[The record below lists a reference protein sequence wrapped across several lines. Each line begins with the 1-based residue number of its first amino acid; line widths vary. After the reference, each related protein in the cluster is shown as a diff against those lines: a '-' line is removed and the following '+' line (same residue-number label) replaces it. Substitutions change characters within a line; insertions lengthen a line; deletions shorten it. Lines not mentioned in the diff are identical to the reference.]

1 MEILVFF
8 GSLMGLLGFI
18 GLGKSYFDWF
28 IFINVR
34 FIFINV
40 YVLKRD
46 YGLFL
51 LVYYV
56 LKRECIY
63 EFVVFLFFL
72 EF

>member
-8 GSLMGLLGFI
+8 GSWMGLLGFI

-28 IFINVR
+28 IFINV
-34 FIFINV
+34 

-51 LVYYV
+51 LVYMY
-56 LKRECIY
+56 
-63 EFVVFLFFL
+63 
-72 EF
+72 

>member
-8 GSLMGLLGFI
+8 GSRMVLLGFI

-51 LVYYV
+51 LVYMY
-56 LKRECIY
+56 
-63 EFVVFLFFL
+63 
-72 EF
+72 

>member
-28 IFINVR
+28 IFINVW
-34 FIFINV
+34 FICIEKRLWFVFISV
-40 YVLKRD
+40 
-46 YGLFL
+46 
-51 LVYYV
+51 YV

>member
-46 YGLFL
+46 YGVVFIS
-51 LVYYV
+51 VYV